1 MRLRHWNL
9 AGPLGDAVPE
19 SLHIADL
26 FSLREGAEPRGLG
39 GDRRLI
45 QPLRRTCEEGARF
58 PVLPPAPSS
67 SDPGSSQVLGV
78 FSQQYL
84 GTFITVSGVGYKVV
98 RESHRTETGS
108 IAPQRRPRRREW
120 PAPSRGSARLRYPGP
135 PGRRCPPPSA
145 CLPPSRNTQGRL
157 VSLRLRR
164 GMQSRL
170 L

>member
-26 FSLREGAEPRGLG
+26 FSFREGAEPRGLG

-45 QPLRRTCEEGARF
+45 QPLRRTCEEGGKVPRASA
-58 PVLPPAPSS
+58 PPSS

-78 FSQQYL
+78 FSRQYL
-84 GTFITVSGVGYKVV
+84 GTFITVSGAGYRVV

-120 PAPSRGSARLRYPGP
+120 PAPSRGSARLRCPGP
-135 PGRRCPPPSA
+135 PGRRSATPSPCQPPSTT
-145 CLPPSRNTQGRL
+145 P
-157 VSLRLRR
+157 
-164 GMQSRL
+164 
-170 L
+170 